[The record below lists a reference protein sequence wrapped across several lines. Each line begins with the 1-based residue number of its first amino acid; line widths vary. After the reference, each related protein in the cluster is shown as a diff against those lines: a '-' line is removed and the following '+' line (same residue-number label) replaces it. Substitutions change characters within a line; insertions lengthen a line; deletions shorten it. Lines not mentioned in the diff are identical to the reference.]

1 MVSRLAFRARS
12 DCFRRFGSE
21 CGECGASGRLLA
33 RHSSRTR
40 DANDAGAV
48 PSEPTLA
55 TLDGETAAGWRV
67 WRDAWRRTRLARCS
81 RGREWRHRHWHRASV
96 ASAGPRRGCLGRLPA
111 RLWRVQQCRPVPC
124 CSQERVRRDR
134 GRQGVA
140 SFAARAGQFRRVAQ
154 VLSWASEASE
164 VPKGQLLRAL
174 RASAASLRP
183 PPTALR
189 FFVST
194 GECEREQT
202 SAGGPRR

>member
-1 MVSRLAFRARS
+1 M
-12 DCFRRFGSE
+12 
-21 CGECGASGRLLA
+21 
-33 RHSSRTR
+33 
-40 DANDAGAV
+40 
-48 PSEPTLA
+48 
-55 TLDGETAAGWRV
+55 
-67 WRDAWRRTRLARCS
+67 
-81 RGREWRHRHWHRASV
+81 
-96 ASAGPRRGCLGRLPA
+96 
-111 RLWRVQQCRPVPC
+111 
-124 CSQERVRRDR
+124 RRDR

-194 GECEREQT
+194 GECGREQA